1 MHKVW
6 EHQCQVYYI
15 SELKKDNKDCKH
27 SSWSNSLYLRKDYN
41 QDSKHFCESR
51 CAFLE
56 SKE

>member
-51 CAFLE
+51 CAFFG
-56 SKE
+56 K